1 LYHQLKKE
9 TMQQL
14 TDYDRIAKAIDYIKD
29 HFKTQPSLE
38 TIAAN
43 VGLSP
48 FHFQRLFTRWAG
60 VSPKKF
66 LQYISLDYAKKL
78 LKEDQATLFDTAYEA
93 GLSGASRLHDLFV
106 TIEGMTPGEYKN
118 GGEQLTIHYQFA
130 ESPFG
135 PLIIAS
141 TPKGICHIAFADEEK
156 EAVSTLQHIFPNAS
170 YRQQTDV
177 LQQQALQIFNDDWNE
192 LSNIQLHLKGTAFQ
206 LKVWETLLK
215 IPSGKLASY
224 GSIAKHIQKPLA
236 SRAVGTAIGDN
247 PVAFLIP
254 CHRVIQASGLFGE
267 YHWGATRKTVMI
279 GWEAASADEAL
290 HKLEKTDHTTTTAD
304 GLIQ

>member
-1 LYHQLKKE
+1 MK
-9 TMQQL
+9 MQQST

-38 TIAAN
+38 TIAAHA
-43 VGLSP
+43 GLSP
-48 FHFQRLFTRWAG
+48 FHFQRLFTEWAG

-66 LQYISLDYAKKL
+66 LQYTSLDFAKKL

-93 GLSGASRLHDLFV
+93 GLSGASRLHDLFIS
-106 TIEGMTPGEYKN
+106 IEGMTPGDYKN
-118 GGEQLTIHYQFA
+118 GGEQLAINYQFA

-141 TPKGICHIAFADEEK
+141 TGKGICHTAFADDK
-156 EAVSTLQHIFPNAS
+156 TKAIAALQQVFPNAS
-170 YRQQTDV
+170 YREESDA
-177 LQQQALQIFNDDWNE
+177 LQQQALKIFSDDWKE
-192 LSNIQLHLKGTAFQ
+192 LPKIKLHLKGTAFQ

-215 IPSGKLASY
+215 IPSGKLTSY

-267 YHWGATRKTVMI
+267 YHWGATRKTAMI
-279 GWEAASADEAL
+279 GWEASAYA
-290 HKLEKTDHTTTTAD
+290 KLQQMKAGGSRFQKIKTDTAN
-304 GLIQ
+304 GFIQ

>member
-1 LYHQLKKE
+1 
-9 TMQQL
+9 MQQST
-14 TDYDRIAKAIDYIKD
+14 TDYDRIAQAIDYIKD

-43 VGLSP
+43 AGLSP
-48 FHFQRLFTRWAG
+48 FHFQRLFTDWAG

-66 LQYISLDYAKKL
+66 LQYTSLDYAKKL

-93 GLSGASRLHDLFV
+93 GLSGISRLHDLFI
-106 TIEGMTPGEYKN
+106 TIEGMTPGDYKN
-118 GGEQLTIHYQFA
+118 GGEQLRINYQFA

-135 PLIIAS
+135 SLIIGS
-141 TPKGICHIAFADEEK
+141 TGKGICHIAFADDEQ
-156 EAVSTLQHIFPNAS
+156 EAIVTLQQTFPNAS
-170 YRQQTDV
+170 YQQQSDA
-177 LQQQALQIFNDDWNE
+177 LQQEALKIFSDDWQE
-192 LSNIQLHLKGTAFQ
+192 LPKIKLHLKGTAFQ

-224 GSIAKHIQKPLA
+224 GTIAKHIQKPLA

-267 YHWGATRKTVMI
+267 YHWGATRKTAMI
-279 GWEAASADEAL
+279 GWEASACA
-290 HKLEKTDHTTTTAD
+290 KLR
-304 GLIQ
+304 